1 MGLFDFFKSSETRA
15 ETVQTTEDLPEISSE
30 GKGAELLTAML
41 GGNRRVTASMAMQ
54 IPEVARCVHMVA
66 QAAASL
72 PVKMYRKSEKG
83 VEEISDDPRLDML
96 CGETG
101 DTIPGSYMRYLWVRD
116 LLLTGAAYG
125 FIEREGG
132 VPTRVFYVAPENV
145 GVLVNN
151 DDVIHK
157 SYRFSVRG
165 KVCYPFEFL
174 KIFRCP
180 DGYGRGR
187 GIVSENSLVLDTA
200 YSLFEF
206 QRSQMEKGGAKKGF
220 LKSATHVS
228 DKVIDVV
235 REKWR
240 RLYSNR
246 DSDTVIFLNDGIDF
260 REISNTPM
268 EMQLN
273 QNMRTIGSEIMRIF
287 GSEDGML
294 TAETVKNAVMPVLD
308 MMETAFDSD
317 LLLESEKGN
326 VYFAF
331 DTREL
336 TRGDISARFGA
347 YASALDKGFMQIDE
361 VRELEDLPALGIDF
375 IKLNL
380 ADSFYDPKTKRI
392 YTPNTNQWTEF
403 GGGGNA
409 AEDEESPEAAAPETE
424 AESEVRFNENHDPEN
439 GRFTSGDGENISG
452 KELDK
457 SGGSGI
463 IESGSDYVTISSI
476 EQPIEQ
482 KHTSK
487 GNPNAILHYDV
498 PLNNRQEKLLEQ
510 LSEFNSRVTVPKNS
524 VNMSDLSAL
533 TAKTGD
539 EFAMFT
545 KENTRLIVRGNS
557 IKVDINSE
565 QATELSN
572 NGYKWSGHT
581 HPGTTTYCLF
591 PSDGDKEI
599 LKCFSQDTS
608 VIYNSKGDF
617 STFGKE

>member
-15 ETVQTTEDLPEISSE
+15 ETVQTTENLPEISSE

-41 GGNRRVTASMAMQ
+41 GGKRRVTASMAMQ

-145 GVLVNN
+145 GVLVSN

-165 KVCYPFEFL
+165 KVYYPFEFL

-220 LKSATHVS
+220 LKSAIHVS

-361 VRELEDLPALGIDF
+361 VRELEDMPPLGIDF
-375 IKLNL
+375 VKLNL

-392 YTPNTNQWTEF
+392 YTPNTNQWTDF
-403 GGGGNA
+403 GKGGNA
-409 AEDEESPEAAAPETE
+409 ADNGEKPEMAEPETE
-424 AESEVRFNENHDPEN
+424 TEVRFNENHDPES
-439 GRFTSGDGENISG
+439 GRFTSGENSGLTNPSGNDKIKLDNNEILKNAIADGTVST
-452 KELDK
+452 KLDK
-457 SGGSGI
+457 KKQGAH
-463 IESGSDYVTISSI
+463 V
-476 EQPIEQ
+476 
-482 KHTSK
+482 K
-487 GNPNAILHYDV
+487 GNPMYEERVRNGEHPSYITVGKMEIQKIINQYSGTGEARIVNGQYKEVVSTDSILGVYVHQYSGEEFPTTRGTIHYSKSGAHLV
-498 PLNNRQEKLLEQ
+498 PAKPED
-510 LSEFNSRVTVPKNS
+510 KN
-524 VNMSDLSAL
+524 D
-533 TAKTGD
+533 
-539 EFAMFT
+539 
-545 KENTRLIVRGNS
+545 
-557 IKVDINSE
+557 
-565 QATELSN
+565 
-572 NGYKWSGHT
+572 
-581 HPGTTTYCLF
+581 
-591 PSDGDKEI
+591 
-599 LKCFSQDTS
+599 
-608 VIYNSKGDF
+608 
-617 STFGKE
+617 

>member
-41 GGNRRVTASMAMQ
+41 GGKRRVTASMAMQ

-132 VPTRVFYVAPENV
+132 VPARVFYVAPENV

-200 YSLFEF
+200 YSLLDY
-206 QRSQMEKGGAKKGF
+206 QRSQMKKGGTKKGF
-220 LKSATHVS
+220 FKAEERLNDKSLS
-228 DKVIDVV
+228 EV
-235 REKWR
+235 REKYR
-240 RLYSNR
+240 RLYSNDS
-246 DSDTVIFLNDGIDF
+246 DSDTIMFLNKGISF
-260 REISNTPM
+260 QEISNTAM

-361 VRELEDLPALGIDF
+361 VRELEDLSPLGIDF

-424 AESEVRFNENHDPEN
+424 AENEVRFNENHDPES
-439 GRFTSGDGENISG
+439 GRFTSGENSGLTNPSGNDKIKSNDNEILQRAIADGTVST
-452 KELDK
+452 KLDK
-457 SGGSGI
+457 KKQGAH
-463 IESGSDYVTISSI
+463 V
-476 EQPIEQ
+476 
-482 KHTSK
+482 K
-487 GNPNAILHYDV
+487 GNPEYEKRVQNGEHPSYITVGKMEIQKIINQYSGTGEVRITNGQIKETISVDSNFGVCVHKHTGEEFPTSRGTIHYSKSGSHLV
-498 PLNNRQEKLLEQ
+498 PAKPED
-510 LSEFNSRVTVPKNS
+510 KN
-524 VNMSDLSAL
+524 
-533 TAKTGD
+533 
-539 EFAMFT
+539 E
-545 KENTRLIVRGNS
+545 
-557 IKVDINSE
+557 
-565 QATELSN
+565 
-572 NGYKWSGHT
+572 
-581 HPGTTTYCLF
+581 
-591 PSDGDKEI
+591 
-599 LKCFSQDTS
+599 
-608 VIYNSKGDF
+608 
-617 STFGKE
+617 